1 MKGCQQI
8 LAVLAAVGLVVTAVL
23 ALFVVNLA
31 QIVTNREV
39 IKGAVDVEQILR
51 QGGPQMILNGF
62 QVPEEVEAL
71 IPENVD
77 LTAVQSA
84 FDDVIPPDWLNQQ
97 GDGAIDDVY
106 DFLETGQTS
115 QVSTTEVDL
124 RPVLQ
129 RLRAEP
135 GRQLIEA
142 TLESLPACPDP
153 QPVFDLASLELPNCR
168 PTQVPVA
175 QVADL
180 MHTAVVQ
187 TLDANAQ
194 LIEENAI
201 IALPLLS
208 PESLT
213 PQQWQDLQRAHQL
226 FVLAQN
232 WAWLLWLPPLF
243 CLLFILILMVRSMG
257 ELGHWWGWP
266 LLITGGLSLFIAA
279 LLPAVVLAQLR
290 LALPNMLGAMQ
301 PGTNR
306 LVQELADHLVALWL
320 NQVYLQAGLVLGVG
334 VVLVGI
340 GFLFYGRAPSR
351 PNSTPSWG

>member
-1 MKGCQQI
+1 MKGCQQG
-8 LAVLAAVGLVVTAVL
+8 LAVLAAIGLVVTGVL

-31 QIVTNREV
+31 QIVTDREV

-51 QGGPQMILNGF
+51 QGGPEMILNGF
-62 QVPEEVEAL
+62 QVPEEVEAF
-71 IPENVD
+71 IPESVD
-77 LTAVQSA
+77 FTAVQSA
-84 FDDVIPPDWLNQQ
+84 FDEVIPPDWLNQQ
-97 GDGAIDDVY
+97 GDEAIDTVY

-115 QVSTTEVDL
+115 QGSTTKVDL

-142 TLESLPACPDP
+142 TLESLPPCADP
-153 QPVFDLASLELPNCR
+153 QVAFDFTTLDLPDCR

-175 QVADL
+175 QVTDL
-180 MHTAVVQ
+180 IHTAVVQ
-187 TLDANAQ
+187 TLEANAQ

-201 IALPLLS
+201 ITLPLFN

-213 PQQWQDLQRAHQL
+213 PQQWQNLQRAHQL
-226 FVLAQN
+226 FVLAQD

-243 CLLFILILMVRSMG
+243 CLLFILILTVRSMG
-257 ELGHWWGWP
+257 ELGYWWGWP

-279 LLPAVVLAQLR
+279 LLPAVFLAQIR
-290 LALPNMLGAMQ
+290 LALPNTLGAMQ
-301 PGTNR
+301 PGTDR
-306 LVQELADHLVALWL
+306 IVQELADRLVTLWL
-320 NQVYLQAGLVLGVG
+320 DQVYLQAGLLLGVG

-340 GFLFYGRAPSR
+340 GFLLYGRASSR
-351 PNSTPSWG
+351 PSSTPSWS

>member
-1 MKGCQQI
+1 MKGCQQ
-8 LAVLAAVGLVVTAVL
+8 VLALLAAIGLVVTAVL
-23 ALFVVNLA
+23 ALFVANLA
-31 QIVTNREV
+31 QIVTDRDV
-39 IKGAVDVEQILR
+39 IKGAVDIEQILR
-51 QGGPQMILNGF
+51 QGGPEMLLNGF
-62 QVPEEVEAL
+62 QVPAEVEAF

-84 FDDVIPPDWLNQQ
+84 FDEVIPPDWLNQQ

-142 TLESLPACPDP
+142 TLESLPPCPDP
-153 QPVFDLASLELPNCR
+153 QPLFDLANLDLPDCR
-168 PTQVPVA
+168 PTQVPVT
-175 QVADL
+175 QVAEL
-180 MHTAVVQ
+180 VHTAVVQ
-187 TLDANAQ
+187 TLDINAQ

-201 IALPLLS
+201 IRLPLFT

-213 PQQWQDLQRAHQL
+213 PQQWQDLQRAHRL
-226 FVLAQN
+226 FVLAQD

-243 CLLFILILMVRSMG
+243 CLFFILIVRVRSMG

-266 LLITGGLSLFIAA
+266 LLVTGGLSLFIAA

-290 LALPNMLGAMQ
+290 LALPNMLGAVQ
-301 PGTNR
+301 PSANR
-306 LVQELADHLVALWL
+306 IVQELADHLVALWL
-320 NQVYLQAGLVLGVG
+320 DQVYLQAGLVLGVG

-340 GFLFYGRAPSR
+340 GFLFSGRTTSR
-351 PNSTPSWG
+351 PGSTPSW